1 MMLTIKER
9 NERTN
14 LHSTASANQVLGGG
28 RRNTGNAQNNGWD
41 VEGEVRNSSDTEGV
55 AVQAAVVALGRSE
68 GRWQQELHLTEEA
81 DAGIGTVS
89 DGSLDGLAHITED
102 QVCST
107 ARASSSDSAG
117 NGSNQGRIG
126 SGHVARWVVADN
138 VVGRGVKLV
147 AIGGDVASGSDDGG
161 GVVRV
166 RLGDLADETS
176 NR

>member
-1 MMLTIKER
+1 MLTIKER

-14 LHSTASANQVLGGG
+14 LHRTAGANQVGGGG

-41 VEGEVRNSSDTEGV
+41 VEGEVINSGDTEGV
-55 AVQAAVVALGRSE
+55 AAQAAVVALGRSE
-68 GRWQQELHLTEEA
+68 SRGGKELHLTEEA
-81 DAGIGTVS
+81 DWATETDWG
-89 DGSLDGLAHITED
+89 LDGLAHITED

-138 VVGRGVKLV
+138 VAGGWVKLV
-147 AIGGDVASGSDDGG
+147 AIGGDVARGGDDAG
-161 GVVRV
+161 GVVRA

>member
-1 MMLTIKER
+1 MLTIKER

-14 LHSTASANQVLGGG
+14 LHSTASASQVGGGG
-28 RRNTGNAQNNGWD
+28 RRNTSNAQNNGWD
-41 VEGEVRNSSDTEGV
+41 VEGEVINSGDTEGV
-55 AVQAAVVALGRSE
+55 AVQAAIVALGRSE
-68 GRWQQELHLTEEA
+68 GRWRQELHLTEEA
-81 DAGIGTVS
+81 DVGAGTVS

-102 QVCST
+102 QVSRTAGSGDST
-107 ARASSSDSAG
+107 G

-147 AIGGDVASGSDDGG
+147 AIGRGGGGDNGG